1 MEISTRTRNWT
12 RPVVAL
18 VMALLGVGV
27 LAANSVEVVQGDHR
41 ISALRA
47 HGRQVPGD
55 ALVLHTCSSGR
66 GAGCSTSAVWLSF
79 HDAKGLSRFAAEPRL
94 AHTLY
99 VPNGPRDAEGHI
111 RTTVVY
117 DPAHPD
123 DAQAAGVLRWN
134 AWNLIEQRWLALTIG
149 AVLTVA
155 GSAALATERL
165 RA

>member
-18 VMALLGVGV
+18 VMALFGVGI
-27 LAANSVEVVQGDHR
+27 LAANIVEVVQGDHR

-134 AWNLIEQRWLALTIG
+134 AWDLIEQRWLALTIG

>member
-18 VMALLGVGV
+18 VMALFGVGI

-134 AWNLIEQRWLALTIG
+134 AWDLIEQRWLALTIG
-149 AVLTVA
+149 ALLTVA

>member
-1 MEISTRTRNWT
+1 
-12 RPVVAL
+12 
-18 VMALLGVGV
+18 MALLGAGI
-27 LAANSVEVVQGDHR
+27 LAANIVGVVQGDHR

-134 AWNLIEQRWLALTIG
+134 AWNLVEQRWLALTIG

-155 GSAALATERL
+155 GSAALAAERL